1 MSRPVVS
8 SEQARRLFLQRH
20 GLAQPLKA
28 QLSQAALARK
38 IEALGF
44 VQVDSISTVER
55 AHHMILFARN
65 HTYRQRQLD
74 RLHARDAAVFENWTH
89 DAALIPMAF
98 FPYWQRVFQRRAEHL
113 HGRFHRYHGAAF
125 QQRIQHVMAQIA
137 AHGPQM
143 ARDFDDKPD
152 PNSEKWGW
160 NWHPSK
166 AALEYL
172 WRTGGLVVAKREGF
186 QKVYDL
192 PERVIPDYARVQA
205 VSDECLVDW
214 ACASALERL
223 GFASPA
229 ELAAF
234 WDVIS
239 LSEAK
244 AWCERQRAE
253 SVIEVSVE
261 AAEANA
267 KSRLAFMR
275 PETLE
280 TLTESPSLPGA
291 IRALSPFDPA
301 IRDRKRA
308 KHLFGFDY
316 RIEIFVPAAKRQY
329 GYYVFP
335 LLEGERLIG
344 RIDMK
349 CDRDADA
356 LAVQALWLEPRLKL
370 TPARAR
376 KLEQS
381 LQQVA
386 DFTGVSQIDFA
397 DGYERPS
404 V

>member
-8 SEQARRLFLQRH
+8 SEQAR
-20 GLAQPLKA
+20 
-28 QLSQAALARK
+28 
-38 IEALGF
+38 
-44 VQVDSISTVER
+44 
-55 AHHMILFARN
+55 
-65 HTYRQRQLD
+65 

-125 QQRIQHVMAQIA
+125 QQRIQHVLAQIA

-280 TLTESPSLPGA
+280 TLTESPSLPVRPGDPRPQAGQAPVRFRLPHRNLRAGSQTSVWLLRLPPAGRRAADRADRHEMRPRCGCPRRAGA
-291 IRALSPFDPA
+291 MAGAAAETNACPREEAGAVTATGRRFHWRKS
-301 IRDRKRA
+301 DRLCR
-308 KHLFGFDY
+308 
-316 RIEIFVPAAKRQY
+316 
-329 GYYVFP
+329 
-335 LLEGERLIG
+335 RL
-344 RIDMK
+344 
-349 CDRDADA
+349 
-356 LAVQALWLEPRLKL
+356 
-370 TPARAR
+370 
-376 KLEQS
+376 
-381 LQQVA
+381 
-386 DFTGVSQIDFA
+386 
-397 DGYERPS
+397 
-404 V
+404 